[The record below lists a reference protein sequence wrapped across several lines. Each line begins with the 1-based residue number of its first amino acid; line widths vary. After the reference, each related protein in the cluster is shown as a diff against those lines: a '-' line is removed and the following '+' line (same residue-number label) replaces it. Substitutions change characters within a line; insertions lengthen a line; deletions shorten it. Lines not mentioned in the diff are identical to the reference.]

1 MVDRLGRLACRRK
14 GYVQSERGGHR
25 PQGRRPLQE
34 GLQPVGAAACSES
47 VGARSLI
54 HPFSW
59 WSGETRNVVYTEPKP
74 ETPGLWSQLEK
85 LKVKAWLMDA
95 LGKASKTGDSR

>member
-1 MVDRLGRLACRRK
+1 LTVSGVWL
-14 GYVQSERGGHR
+14 
-25 PQGRRPLQE
+25 
-34 GLQPVGAAACSES
+34 AAAKGMSNQNGEVTDPKAAQVVEKLES